1 MTRQALAQIG
11 SKKRHQYTAT
21 VNRYGTRITEDGFKP
36 TLLLT
41 NIKLNEQVVADH
53 VWVELN
59 SYLRKLGW
67 LHRGDELQFVARVTR
82 YSKLLDE
89 LGHQWTHDYKLSQIN
104 HVRLIS
110 YKRDPEPLPNNEQA
124 FLKRISKEGK

>member
-1 MTRQALAQIG
+1 MTRQTLAQIG
-11 SKKRHQYTAT
+11 AKKRHRYTAT
-21 VNRYGTRITEDGFKP
+21 VGRYGTRITEDGFKP

-67 LHRGDELQFVARVTR
+67 LHRGDELQFVARVAR

-110 YKRDPEPLPNNEQA
+110 YKRDPEPLPNNEKA
-124 FLKRISKEGK
+124 FLKRINKEGK

>member
-1 MTRQALAQIG
+1 MPREALGKIG

-21 VNRYGTRITEDGFKP
+21 VGRYGTRITEDGFKS

-67 LHRGDELQFVARVTR
+67 LHRGDELQFVARVAC

-110 YKRDPEPLPNNEQA
+110 YKRDPEPLSNNEQV